1 MSDSTSPLPEPEVVL
16 DLEHRDG
23 VFLLVLANTGA
34 ATAYRPR
41 VEFDDRLS
49 ALGDTIALSELPL
62 WTGLAMLR
70 PGAQVEVRARPRGAS
85 ARDGPRRFVAT
96 VTYAD
101 RQGRQYDQRF
111 EHDLGTYDGLP
122 TLIS

>member
-1 MSDSTSPLPEPEVVL
+1 MSDSTSSPPEPEVVL

-23 VFLLVLANTGA
+23 VFLLVLANTGG

-41 VEFDDRLS
+41 VEFADRVT
-49 ALGDTIALSELPL
+49 ALGGTLQLLELPL

-70 PGAQVEVRARPRGAS
+70 PGAQDEVVLDHMAHRREDA
-85 ARDGPRRFVAT
+85 RRFAAR
-96 VTYAD
+96 VTYTD

-122 TLIS
+122 TLVT

>member
-1 MSDSTSPLPEPEVVL
+1 MSDSTSPPPEPEVVL

-49 ALGDTIALSELPL
+49 ALGGTITLSELPL
-62 WTGLAMLR
+62 WSGLAMRR
-70 PGAQVEVRARPRGAS
+70 PGAKVEVVLDHAARQRGTS
-85 ARDGPRRFVAT
+85 RRFVAT

-122 TLIS
+122 TLIP

>member
-49 ALGDTIALSELPL
+49 ALGDTISVSELPL
-62 WTGLAMLR
+62 WTGLAILR
-70 PGAQVEVRARPRGAS
+70 PGAQVEVLLDHAAHQPET
-85 ARDGPRRFVAT
+85 PRRFAAT

-111 EHDLGTYDGLP
+111 DHDLGTYDGLP
-122 TLIS
+122 TLIR

>member
-1 MSDSTSPLPEPEVVL
+1 MSDSTSPPPEPEVGL
-16 DLEHRDG
+16 ALEPRAG
-23 VFLLVLANTGA
+23 VSLLVLATPGP

-49 ALGDTIALSELPL
+49 GLGDTIALSELPL
-62 WTGLAMLR
+62 WSGLAMLR
-70 PGAQVEVRARPRGAS
+70 PGAQVEVVLDHAAHRRETS
-85 ARDGPRRFVAT
+85 RRFAAT

>member
-1 MSDSTSPLPEPEVVL
+1 MSDSTSSPPEPEVVL

-23 VFLLVLANTGA
+23 VFLLVLANTGT
-34 ATAYRPR
+34 ATAYRPQ
-41 VEFDDRLS
+41 VEFADQVTALAGTLRL
-49 ALGDTIALSELPL
+49 TELPL

-70 PGAQVEVRARPRGAS
+70 PGAQVEVVLDSSSHSREGA
-85 ARDGPRRFVAT
+85 RRFSAT

-122 TLIS
+122 TLIT